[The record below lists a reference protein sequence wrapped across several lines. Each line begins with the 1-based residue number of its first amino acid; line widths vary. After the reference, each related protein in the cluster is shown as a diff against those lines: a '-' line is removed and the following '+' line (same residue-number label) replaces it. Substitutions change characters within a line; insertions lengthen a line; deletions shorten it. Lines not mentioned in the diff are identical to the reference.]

1 MPPRGFRKA
10 EDGSWAKVDCD
21 DATTAEKPQ
30 RASGRRKTHADDK
43 LTPTAGEQQALAAG
57 APEQALAEAA
67 AGASPVPGGAAAQ
80 LVTPKRSREVP
91 AASPPR
97 DRNGINADYMNTL
110 HEALD
115 TVHAHKVF
123 ETIKTDNPLQIT
135 EHDVDETNF
144 KAMLSEI

>member
-1 MPPRGFRKA
+1 M
-10 EDGSWAKVDCD
+10 
-21 DATTAEKPQ
+21 
-30 RASGRRKTHADDK
+30 
-43 LTPTAGEQQALAAG
+43 
-57 APEQALAEAA
+57 
-67 AGASPVPGGAAAQ
+67 PGGAAAQ